1 MLSSVVGRCETCTIR
16 AVQGPLHEE
25 LMDVLV
31 LETQEQNVAAVE
43 VQRIMKEIVEV
54 EVVR

>member
-1 MLSSVVGRCETCTIR
+1 
-16 AVQGPLHEE
+16 
-25 LMDVLV
+25 MDVLV